1 MKLHQLTN
9 KYRKSSVRVG
19 RGEGSGHG
27 KTSGRGSKG
36 QKARSGFNI
45 PRRFEGG
52 QSSIIQRSPKRGGF
66 KSRNIKPI
74 VVNLSVIEK
83 NFKENEI
90 VSPET
95 LFKKNIIKDLV
106 AKVKILGNGKLTKKI
121 KFENCLMSK
130 TVKTVVEK

>member
-83 NFKENEI
+83 NYKENEI

-95 LFKKNIIKDLV
+95 LFKKNIIKDLA

>member
-83 NFKENEI
+83 NYKENEI

-95 LFKKNIIKDLV
+95 LFKKNIIKDLA

-130 TVKTVVEK
+130 TVKIVVEK

>member
-9 KYRKSSVRVG
+9 KNRKSSVRVG

-36 QKARSGFNI
+36 QRARSGFNI

-74 VVNLSVIEK
+74 IVNINVIEK
-83 NFKENEI
+83 NYKENEI
-90 VSPET
+90 VSPES
-95 LFKKNIIKDLV
+95 LLRKNVIKELTG
-106 AKVKILGNGKLTKKI
+106 KVKILGNGKLTKKL

-130 TVKTVVEK
+130 TVKAVADK